1 MKTNLSCFKAYD
13 IRGRVPE
20 DVNAPLACALGRAMT
35 EVCGAKR
42 VVLGRDA
49 RLSGPELRDALA
61 TGLAHG
67 GAQVTDIGLCGT
79 EEIYYAAANHAFDLG
94 VMITGSHNPANE
106 NGVKIVRRGGIPVS
120 QDSGL
125 RALRDRTAELLD
137 LGDACRAGTPAF
149 DMAKTSFREDY
160 VDSVVKLFWP
170 TMRCT

>member
-1 MKTNLSCFKAYD
+1 MKTALSCFKAYD

-79 EEIYYAAANHAFDLG
+79 EEILAVATTRALCLMTMSAP
-94 VMITGSHNPANE
+94 TWE
-106 NGVKIVRRGGIPVS
+106 GGI
-120 QDSGL
+120 
-125 RALRDRTAELLD
+125 
-137 LGDACRAGTPAF
+137 TPA
-149 DMAKTSFREDY
+149 MQLK
-160 VDSVVKLFWP
+160 
-170 TMRCT
+170 